1 MSGRPGHNMTEQEII
16 DFIEHGPELA
26 EERRYGLDLWAL
38 WANLRRSPEERL
50 KRLEI
55 VSEMIDQ
62 IRKANANP

>member
-1 MSGRPGHNMTEQEII
+1 MDSGPKHRPDEQEII

-26 EERRYGLDLWAL
+26 EERRFGVDLWAL
-38 WANLRRSPEERL
+38 WANLQRPPEERL

-62 IRKANANP
+62 IRRANA

>member
-1 MSGRPGHNMTEQEII
+1 MSSGPGHQLNEQEII

-26 EERRYGLDLWAL
+26 EERRFGIDLWAL
-38 WANLRRSPEERL
+38 WANLHRSPEERL

-62 IRKANANP
+62 IHKANA